1 MIHKLKGATDEQERL
16 IEEIKDEHGNVVRAN
31 DGVHPVKNSGFEL
44 MPNLLNDIK
53 SKLSQSTMQHELEL
67 MMNDPNSN
75 FDAKLMRMD
84 ALFEDKF
91 TKMQRLIDAKLDKRD
106 FNYFEAVFGKETS
119 KFNGFIESEKNEKLE
134 FNDKIKNMEEHVS
147 LISQFHH

>member
-1 MIHKLKGATDEQERL
+1 MIHKLKGTTDEQELL

-31 DGVHPVKNSGFEL
+31 DGAHPAKKTGFEL

-53 SKLSQSTMQHELEL
+53 SKLSQSTMQHELDL
-67 MMNDPNSN
+67 MMNDPNAN

-134 FNDKIKNMEEHVS
+134 FNEKVKNMEEHVS
-147 LISQFHH
+147 LISQYHH